1 MPTQVL
7 MEADAAPVEEPVAV
21 EPSEQDEPV
30 ATTTAAVT
38 ELEDAGVQCISAAR
52 VAGMVVAGSLVV
64 IAGAIAWRAVVRAR
78 AKRRPAL
85 LQLVSVVP
93 RPRLRRARP
102 RRFAFVNGSR
112 PLNGIALDRHVPF
125 VRIEG

>member
-7 MEADAAPVEEPVAV
+7 TEIDSAPAEEFVDG
-21 EPSEQDEPV
+21 EPSKQDEPV
-30 ATTTAAVT
+30 ATETPGV
-38 ELEDAGVQCISAAR
+38 ELQDAGVQCISAAR

-93 RPRLRRARP
+93 PRLRRRRP

-112 PLNGIALDRHVPF
+112 PLNAIALDRHVPF